1 MTDAHHFVFGPE
13 RLSVQCEICGLWPD
27 EPHVVGLGFFCA
39 DHCPCAKT
47 IALADVLGD
56 NGDTTGEGV
65 TSAPSDLS
73 STSSARRTDETA

>member
-1 MTDAHHFVFGPE
+1 MTESLHHWVFSFD
-13 RLSVQCEICGLWPD
+13 RLSVQCEICGRWPD

-39 DHCPCAKT
+39 EHCPCAKT
-47 IALADVLGD
+47 IALPDVLGD

-73 STSSARRTDETA
+73 STTTGGSHDA